1 MDKVLSCTIFI
12 LSKYFWWELT
22 IQELRGFKLSRE
34 GIWRGDPGRPV
45 VVIDTPGLGADDD
58 PECDTKIAR
67 EIVKILNKFGH
78 INAFVIVLKSG
89 QSRYYRH

>member
-1 MDKVLSCTIFI
+1 M
-12 LSKYFWWELT
+12 
-22 IQELRGFKLSRE
+22 SRE

-89 QSRYYRH
+89 QSRYIHALEQFESLNKYASSKLL